1 MTLTQAILP
10 QSSRLQ
16 QVLLVLAGTA
26 LIALAARVSIGW
38 PVPMTLQ
45 TLAILVVGFSYGA
58 RLATVTLLTYLAQGA
73 AGLPVFAG
81 GGAGIGYMM
90 GATGGFLLGFVFM
103 ALIAG
108 LAADGGATKRF
119 LPTAGAALVASV
131 LIYVPGLAWAA
142 GMLGKGWSELWQ
154 SWMAPFLMGDAIKAV
169 IAALLVTGIW
179 AGMRGRKA

>member
-108 LAADGGATKRF
+108 LAADA
-119 LPTAGAALVASV
+119 
-131 LIYVPGLAWAA
+131 
-142 GMLGKGWSELWQ
+142 
-154 SWMAPFLMGDAIKAV
+154 
-169 IAALLVTGIW
+169 
-179 AGMRGRKA
+179 